1 MPNRGP
7 ILKNL
12 FVLAAAGAALMG
24 LHDAGHAETVKVGL
38 IAPMSGPVASL
49 GQSMDRGAKLYE
61 KLHAGSLPDA
71 VKLEIIRRDDA
82 GSPDNT
88 RRIAQELITRNG
100 VKMLTGVALSPQAF
114 TIAPLLTEAKVPL
127 AMMLAT
133 TSNLTRASEYF
144 VRFSYTQWQLAFSIG
159 SWAAKN
165 GLKKTYTLVADYSAG
180 ADSEAAF
187 KKGFEDGGGKVV
199 GSVRVPMATNDY
211 LPFMERIKSESPDSV
226 FFFVNS
232 GRVPAVVR
240 AFVDSGMRAS
250 GVKLIGPG
258 DQILDD
264 ELPTMPAEIAGMIT
278 AGIYVSGNDL
288 ESTRA
293 FVKAYKEEYG
303 ADTFPNTG
311 VAIGW
316 DAMSAIYSA
325 VKATGGKMQ
334 VDAVMDHLS
343 KWKTTESP
351 RGEISIDPKTRDIVQ
366 TIYIN
371 KVEIVDGK
379 PKNVIIDRIK
389 DVKDPWKTLNP
400 E

>member
-1 MPNRGP
+1 MSNCGP
-7 ILKNL
+7 ALKSL
-12 FVLAAAGAALMG
+12 LVLAAAGAVLMG
-24 LHDAGHAETVKVGL
+24 SHVAGHAETVRIGL
-38 IAPMSGPVASL
+38 IAPMSGPVAAL
-49 GQSMDRGAKLYE
+49 GQSMDRGARLYE
-61 KLHAGSLPDA
+61 KLHAKSLPDGI
-71 VKLEIIRRDDA
+71 KLEVIRRDDA

-133 TSNLTRASEYF
+133 TSNLTRASNYF

-159 SWAAKN
+159 TWAGN
-165 GLKKTYTLVADYSAG
+165 NNLKKAYTLVADYSAG

-187 KKGFEDGGGKVV
+187 KKAFEDAGGKVV
-199 GSVRVPMATNDY
+199 GSVRVPIATNDY
-211 LPFMERIKSESPDSV
+211 LPFMERIKSENPDSV
-226 FFFVNS
+226 FIFVNS

-240 AFVDSGMRAS
+240 AFVDSGMRAA

-264 ELPTMPAEIAGMIT
+264 ELPAMPLEIAGVIT

-293 FVKAYKEEYG
+293 FVKAYKDEYG
-303 ADTFPNTG
+303 ADQFPNTG

-325 VKATGGKMQ
+325 VKATNGKMQ
-334 VDAVMDHLS
+334 SDAVVKHLS
-343 KWKTTESP
+343 NWKTADSP
-351 RGEISIDPKTRDIVQ
+351 RGAISIDPKTRDIVQ
-366 TIYIN
+366 TIYIS
-371 KVEIVDGK
+371 KIEIVDGK